1 MHRILITGSN
11 RGLGFEF
18 TRQYAAK
25 GSRVFATCRRPD
37 DAAGLNRLAAA
48 HREQI
53 SVHQLDV
60 ADSASIRGC
69 FREISSETD
78 QLDVL
83 INNAGVYSAAGSA
96 SPAESLGNLTFEDAL
111 DVLRV
116 NSVAPIL
123 VAQQF
128 VHLLRASGQAKI
140 VNITSGYGSISENT
154 SGFPYYYSA
163 AKAALNQ
170 MTRSL
175 AHDVQKLRITAVVMD
190 PGWVATDMG
199 GESAPVSPEEAVRAM
214 IQVVDSLTPRQNGQN
229 LDRFGEKR
237 PW

>member
-1 MHRILITGSN
+1 ML
-11 RGLGFEF
+11 
-18 TRQYAAK
+18 K
-25 GSRVFATCRRPD
+25 K
-37 DAAGLNRLAAA
+37 LAATR
-48 HREQI
+48 RENI
-53 SVHQLDV
+53 SIHQLDV
-60 ADSASIRGC
+60 ADSASIRGS

-78 QLDVL
+78 KLDLL
-83 INNAGVYSAAGSA
+83 INNAGVYSAAGSD
-96 SPAESLGNLTFEDAL
+96 SPAESLGDLNFEDAL

-116 NSVAPIL
+116 NAIAPIL
-123 VAQQF
+123 MAQQYLPF
-128 VHLLRASGQAKI
+128 LQASGQGKI
-140 VNITSGYGSISENT
+140 VNITSGYGSISENI

-199 GESAPVSPEEAVRAM
+199 GKGAPVSPAEAVRAM
-214 IQVVDSLTPRQNGQN
+214 IKVIESLTPSANGQN
-229 LDRFGEKR
+229 LDRFGEKQ